1 MRQAVI
7 LAAGIL
13 GAGAGTLI
21 PRPTYRLSVPT
32 DSPPRAVCH
41 HCQLA
46 FQPGVRGWVVVGN
59 RCANCARNLGPAWPL
74 LSGILTVTSTALA
87 WRLDPTTTE
96 ALVLLAAW
104 LLVASA
110 GLLLACVDVVVRR
123 LPTPIVL
130 ATAATLVGMASV
142 AATVARQP
150 WILVN
155 SITAG
160 GLLAGV
166 YLLLALLGGGMG
178 MGDVRLAGMLGLAL
192 GTTSWTAVLL
202 GAILPYLLAAP
213 RAVAL
218 GVAARGHSHLA
229 FGPYLVSGAVFAV
242 LAAG

>member
-13 GAGAGTLI
+13 GAGAGALI
-21 PRPTYRLSVPT
+21 PRPAHRLSVPA

-46 FQPGVRGWVVVGN
+46 FQTGVRGWVVVGN

-74 LSGILTVTSTALA
+74 LSGILTVTSTVLA
-87 WRLDPTTTE
+87 WRLGPTTTDN
-96 ALVLLAAW
+96 LVLLAAW
-104 LLVASA
+104 LLVAGA
-110 GLLLACVDVVVRR
+110 GLLLACVDVAVRR

-130 ATAATLVGMASV
+130 ATAAALVGVIGV
-142 AATVARQP
+142 AATVSRQP
-150 WILVN
+150 WMLVN

-160 GLLAGV
+160 GLLAGI

-192 GTTSWTAVLL
+192 GTTTSTAVLF
-202 GAILPYLLAAP
+202 GAVLPYLLAAP
-213 RAVAL
+213 HAVAL
-218 GVAARGHSHLA
+218 GVAARGRSHLA
-229 FGPYLVSGAVFAV
+229 FGPYLVSGAVLAV
-242 LAAG
+242 LATG

>member
-21 PRPTYRLSVPT
+21 PRAAHRLSVPAN
-32 DSPPRAVCH
+32 SPPRAVCP

-46 FQPGVRGWVVVGN
+46 FQPGARGWIVVGN

-74 LSGILTVTSTALA
+74 LSGILTVTSTVLA
-87 WRLDPTTTE
+87 WRLDPTT
-96 ALVLLAAW
+96 ADDLVLLAAW

-110 GLLLACVDVVVRR
+110 GLLLACVDVAVRR

-130 ATAATLVGMASV
+130 ATAATLVAIIGA
-142 AATVARQP
+142 AATVSHQP
-150 WILVN
+150 WMLVH

-160 GLLAGV
+160 GLLAGI

-192 GTTSWTAVLL
+192 GTTTWTAVLL
-202 GAILPYLLAAP
+202 GAVLPYLLAAP
-213 RAVAL
+213 HAVAI
-218 GVAARGHSHLA
+218 GVAARGRSHLA
-229 FGPYLVSGAVFAV
+229 FGPYLVSGAVLAV
-242 LAAG
+242 LATG